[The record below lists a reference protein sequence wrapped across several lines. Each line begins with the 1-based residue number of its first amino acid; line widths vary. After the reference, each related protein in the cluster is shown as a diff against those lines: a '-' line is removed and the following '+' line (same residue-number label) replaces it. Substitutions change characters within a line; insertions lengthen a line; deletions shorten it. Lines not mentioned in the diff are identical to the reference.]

1 MKPESDRRELLARLL
16 RERAAVRVAEH
27 PLSYNQRSLWFTYC
41 LAPESPAY
49 NVPFAW
55 RVQGG
60 VDHAALR
67 RAFEALVARH
77 AILRTTYSNREPV
90 QHVHAAQEIDF
101 AVVDAAGWPEERL
114 QEAVYDEIHRPFDL
128 QRGPVMRVRL
138 YEQGEWGDLLV
149 VTFHHIAYDLW
160 SITTFVDELL
170 SLYASAKRGEPS
182 PLPPPACQYTDF
194 IRWQSEMLAADGEQ
208 LWQYWRERLSGALP
222 VLALPTDRPRPP
234 VQTYAGATFS
244 QDVPTDTVAAV
255 EELAR
260 REQTTLFPVL
270 LAAYQVFLSRVSGQ
284 RDLTV
289 GSPMFGRSRPEFEP
303 VIGYFLNT
311 LPLRGAVDPAD
322 SFSALVRETHRV
334 VRGALEHQ
342 DYPLEL
348 MAERLRPARSAN
360 RPALFQ
366 TMFVLNRPRRVEPAS
381 HAGCDLS
388 LELLPLERDCAQFDV
403 SLEIDQID
411 GGLSARWEYNTDLFD
426 EGTIER
432 WAAEFQQLLREVA
445 VRPED
450 PLANAAGSGQGR
462 RGGPV

>member
-16 RERAAVRVAEH
+16 RERAAARVAEH

-41 LAPESPAY
+41 LAPDSSAY

-60 VDHAALR
+60 VDRAALR
-67 RAFEALVARH
+67 RAFETLVARH
-77 AILRTTYSNREPV
+77 AILRTTYDPREPI
-90 QHVHAAQEIDF
+90 QRVHAQQEIDF
-101 AVVDAAGWPEERL
+101 TIVPAAAWTEEAL
-114 QEAVYDEIHRPFDL
+114 QEAVYAEIHGPFDL

-138 YEQGEWGDLLV
+138 YEQGDWGDLLV

-160 SITTFVDELL
+160 SISTFVDELL

-182 PLPPPACQYTDF
+182 RLPPPACQYTDF
-194 IRWQSEMLAADGEQ
+194 IRWQSEMLAAEGER
-208 LWQYWRERLSGALP
+208 LWAYWRERLAGELP
-222 VLALPTDRPRPP
+222 VLTLPTDFPRPA

-244 QDVPTDTVAAV
+244 QDVPAETAAMI
-255 EELAR
+255 EEVAR

-270 LAAYQVFLSRVSGQ
+270 LAAYQIFLSRLSGQ
-284 RDLTV
+284 RDVIV
-289 GSPMFGRSRPEFEP
+289 GSPLFGRSRPEFEP

-311 LPLRGAVDPAD
+311 LPLRATVDPAKP
-322 SFSALVRETHRV
+322 FAAFVRDMHRI
-334 VRGALEHQ
+334 VRGALEHE

-348 MAERLRPARSAN
+348 MVERLRPARSAS

-366 TMFVLNRPRRVEPAS
+366 TMFVLNRPRRLEPAS

-388 LELLPLERDCAQFDV
+388 LELLPLERDSAQFDL

-411 GGLSARWEYNTDLFD
+411 GGLCALWEFNTDLFD
-426 EGTIER
+426 QATIER
-432 WAAEFQQLLREVA
+432 WAGEFQRLLR
-445 VRPED
+445 D
-450 PLANAAGSGQGR
+450 LAGPGSR
-462 RGGPV
+462 